1 LRDNELR
8 KAFLIR
14 EKPLSTLPGDEA

>member
-8 KAFLIR
+8 KAF
-14 EKPLSTLPGDEA
+14 SMA